1 FIMPFITRY
10 EVLTKGSFTGAANG
24 YGLGSGEQNVL
35 TSLDTANQVAG
46 WPPGTTTNYLNSSC
60 SIVVPSL
67 PPGSTILYADL
78 VCCLAVTAISN
89 NSYKLEAPDGTQYT
103 IVPEVS
109 IDDSWEGIRINDIKD
124 IINSKGTG
132 TYKLFGLPTQINAG
146 DGMFSIFIIY
156 ENLSM
161 PLRKFNVNLGSTA
174 TGSSVNQTFKGFLV
188 PPTGVPQGR
197 MIVNLMD
204 ADGSGSFF
212 VNGGNGSKALSGPN
226 NPQNAFWN
234 SQINIIDS
242 ESPNVGMLDTTGSFG
257 SFNRPAPAPNT
268 SWQRYGVD
276 ITNISL
282 SQTLTNNS
290 NTVTVNTAVP
300 DAIAMNVLITQIDSV
315 GPFIQTTKAVDLAA
329 AKKGDVL
336 VYTIGVSNTG
346 TNMANTV
353 RLLDT
358 LPTGLSFKSGS
369 VMLDGVSYP
378 SATVLP
384 PLGFLIGDMPI
395 DSYHT
400 VTFNVDVIAK
410 ATAFTNTGTIAY
422 KYSTTPST
430 IPDYLAF
437 KDTNDVVTTFIDSP
451 NFTITKIVDRNFA
464 ISTDTISYTLV
475 IKNTGT
481 LASDAI
487 LFDTLPSG
495 LTFIPNSIKVNN
507 LPISGDIIPPGITL
521 TSIAIN
527 EVRTVTFNASINSS
541 TTVFTNTGYIYSTIP
556 DLTNVESNIVTTTL
570 VNPSVSSIK
579 FVDKTFATLNDT
591 ITYTIAINNT
601 GNVDFK
607 NVFFLDTINLGATF
621 IPNSVQVNSIPVSS
635 VSVVPPGF
643 LALASLPAGTTS
655 TISFLAKV

>member
-1 FIMPFITRY
+1 
-10 EVLTKGSFTGAANG
+10 
-24 YGLGSGEQNVL
+24 
-35 TSLDTANQVAG
+35 
-46 WPPGTTTNYLNSSC
+46 
-60 SIVVPSL
+60 
-67 PPGSTILYADL
+67 
-78 VCCLAVTAISN
+78 
-89 NSYKLEAPDGTQYT
+89 
-103 IVPEVS
+103 
-109 IDDSWEGIRINDIKD
+109 
-124 IINSKGTG
+124 
-132 TYKLFGLPTQINAG
+132 
-146 DGMFSIFIIY
+146 
-156 ENLSM
+156 
-161 PLRKFNVNLGSTA
+161 
-174 TGSSVNQTFKGFLV
+174 
-188 PPTGVPQGR
+188 
-197 MIVNLMD
+197 
-204 ADGSGSFF
+204 
-212 VNGGNGSKALSGPN
+212 
-226 NPQNAFWN
+226 
-234 SQINIIDS
+234 
-242 ESPNVGMLDTTGSFG
+242 
-257 SFNRPAPAPNT
+257 
-268 SWQRYGVD
+268 
-276 ITNISL
+276 
-282 SQTLTNNS
+282 
-290 NTVTVNTAVP
+290 
-300 DAIAMNVLITQIDSV
+300 
-315 GPFIQTTKAVDLAA
+315 PFIQTTKAVDLAA

-410 ATAFTNTGTIAY
+410 ATAFTNTGTISY
-422 KYSTTPST
+422 KYSTTAST

-451 NFTITKIVDRNFA
+451 NFTISKVVDRNFA

-507 LPISGDIIPPGITL
+507 LPISGDITPPGITL

-591 ITYTIAINNT
+591 ITYTISINNT
-601 GNVDFK
+601 GNVDLK

-621 IPNSVQVNSIPVSS
+621 IPNSVQVNSVPVSS

-643 LALASLPAGTTS
+643 LALTSLPAGTTS
-655 TISFLAKV
+655 TISFLAKVNSSVTISNIENSGTFTSSYTIDGTTTPTRTGTISTNTNIVSTTISYTTPVITKSVDKLFSTTGNTLTYSLSIFNNGNIPMTNLIITDTLANSLNFVLGSVTIDGVSSPSDSITSGILISSLSPLQTTTITFNATIL